1 MNSENSRT
9 SKPHAIHN
17 LTHKIDLRKGKK
29 KSIVLS
35 NLSTYQTWTNIKSS
49 HNINKFNISA
59 PIWND
64 RFELPDGSYS
74 V

>member
-29 KSIVLS
+29 KALFYQILVLIRHG
-35 NLSTYQTWTNIKSS
+35 QT
-49 HNINKFNISA
+49 
-59 PIWND
+59 
-64 RFELPDGSYS
+64 
-74 V
+74 